1 MPLLEL
7 HNICK
12 SYPNGKGGELRVLD
26 NINESAESGEL
37 IALVG
42 PSGAGKSTLLH
53 IIGALDVP
61 TSGSVIFDGQDI
73 YKMKEAELNKYRGAK
88 MGFVFQSHYLLDDF
102 TSLENVMLP
111 LLINGSHKQAAEEK
125 ARELI
130 DSVGLTDRLSHYPS
144 ELSGGEQQRVALARA
159 LANSPK
165 LILADEPTG
174 NLDKANSNAVIDILA
189 TLAGAG
195 VCVIVVTHDEEIA
208 DKCHRKIRLEKI

>member
-1 MPLLEL
+1 MALLEL
-7 HNICK
+7 TDICK
-12 SYPNGKGGELRVLD
+12 SYPTGKGGELLVLN
-26 NINESAESGEL
+26 NINQSAKEGEL

-53 IIGALDVP
+53 IIGALDAP
-61 TSGSVIFDGQDI
+61 TSGKVVFDGEDI

-102 TSLENVMLP
+102 SSLENVMLP
-111 LLINGSHKQAAEEK
+111 LLINGTSKAKAEEK
-125 ARELI
+125 ARELV
-130 DSVGLTDRLSHYPS
+130 DRVGLTDRLTHYPS

-159 LANSPK
+159 LVNSPK

-174 NLDKANSNAVIDILA
+174 NLDKANSTAVIDILA
-189 TLAGAG
+189 KLAEEG

-208 DKCHRKIRLEKI
+208 EKCHRKIRLEKI